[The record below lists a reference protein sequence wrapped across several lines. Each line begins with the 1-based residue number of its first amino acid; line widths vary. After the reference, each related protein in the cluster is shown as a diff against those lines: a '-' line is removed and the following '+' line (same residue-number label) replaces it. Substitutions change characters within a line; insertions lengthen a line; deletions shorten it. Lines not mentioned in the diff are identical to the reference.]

1 MIVFG
6 LLLSM
11 VGSDIETGA
20 SRMAFTVPGLA
31 DGLGVARVAMGVCG
45 FAEIIRNLD
54 AGGEADRELVQ
65 QKVTGLMPTKKDM
78 IDSTP
83 AILRGTVLG
92 SILGILPGGGAVIAS
107 FAAYTLE
114 KKNSR
119 NPSRFGR
126 GAIEGVAAPESANN
140 AAAQTSFIPLLT
152 LGIPPNAVMALMVG
166 AMTIHGIV
174 PGPQV
179 MQKQPE
185 LVWGMIASMWIG
197 NLMLIIINL
206 PLVGIWV
213 RLLRVPYRLMFPSIV
228 IFCAIGI
235 YSINNSPTHV
245 VVPALF
251 GLLGYWLIK
260 HDFEAAPLLLGM
272 GLGPLMEEN
281 LRRALL
287 ISRGDATVFFTRPLS
302 AVLMATA
309 AFLLVLALLPSLRK
323 KRDEVFVES
332 ET

>member
-1 MIVFG
+1 M
-6 LLLSM
+6 
-11 VGSDIETGA
+11 
-20 SRMAFTVPGLA
+20 
-31 DGLGVARVAMGVCG
+31 
-45 FAEIIRNLD
+45 
-54 AGGEADRELVQ
+54 
-65 QKVTGLMPTKKDM
+65 
-78 IDSTP
+78 
-83 AILRGTVLG
+83 LG

-107 FAAYTLE
+107 FAAYTFE
-114 KKNSR
+114 KKIAKD
-119 NPSRFGR
+119 PSRFGR

-235 YSINNSPTHV
+235 YSINN
-245 VVPALF
+245 
-251 GLLGYWLIK
+251 
-260 HDFEAAPLLLGM
+260 APV
-272 GLGPLMEEN
+272 
-281 LRRALL
+281 
-287 ISRGDATVFFTRPLS
+287 DV
-302 AVLMATA
+302 
-309 AFLLVLALLPSLRK
+309 VLAGVVRAGRLLADQARFRAGAAAARHGAGAADGREPAPGAADLARRLDACSSPVRC
-323 KRDEVFVES
+323 RRC
-332 ET
+332 

>member
-1 MIVFG
+1 
-6 LLLSM
+6 
-11 VGSDIETGA
+11 
-20 SRMAFTVPGLA
+20 
-31 DGLGVARVAMGVCG
+31 
-45 FAEIIRNLD
+45 
-54 AGGEADRELVQ
+54 
-65 QKVTGLMPTKKDM
+65 M

-114 KKNSR
+114 KKVSR
-119 NPSRFGR
+119 TPERFGR
-126 GAIEGVAAPESANN
+126 GAIQGVAAPESANN

-179 MQKQPE
+179 MQKQPD

-228 IFCAIGI
+228 IFCSIGI
-235 YSINNSPTHV
+235 YSVNNAPVDV
-245 VVPALF
+245 VLAGAF
-251 GLLGYWLIK
+251 GLVGYWLIK
-260 HDFEAAPLLLGM
+260 HDFEPAPLLLGM
-272 GLGPLMEEN
+272 VLGPLMEEN

-287 ISRGDATVFFTRPLS
+287 ISRGDWSVFLTRPLS
-302 AVLMATA
+302 AVLMAIA
-309 AFLLVLALLPSLRK
+309 AALLVLAVLPTLRK

-332 ET
+332 EN

>member
-1 MIVFG
+1 
-6 LLLSM
+6 
-11 VGSDIETGA
+11 
-20 SRMAFTVPGLA
+20 
-31 DGLGVARVAMGVCG
+31 VAMGLFG

-114 KKNSR
+114 KKIAKD
-119 NPSRFGR
+119 PSRFGR

-235 YSINNSPTHV
+235 YSVNNAPVDV
-245 VVPALF
+245 VLAGAF
-251 GLLGYWLIK
+251 GLVGYWLIK
-260 HDFEAAPLLLGM
+260 HDFEPAPLLLGM
-272 GLGPLMEEN
+272 VLGPLMEEN

-287 ISRGDATVFFTRPLS
+287 ISRGDWSVFLTRPLS
-302 AVLMATA
+302 AVLMGIA
-309 AFLLVLALLPSLRK
+309 AFLLVLAVLPTLRK

-332 ET
+332 EN